1 MCSVHSNNLNQVI
14 SSWTKIA
21 INPIPVNPSPLRG
34 SLPRKSLIS
43 RMDCERCKIVK
54 YETPSGKHRLIQFK
68 SYPRVSQILLSCT
81 SPGVRPYMT
90 STPIIYPGD
99 LLFVY
104 SGFQLYSMFA
114 FEWSNR
120 QFYDVYFC
128 NNVNQQT
135 KCISIFIPPT
145 TKL

>member
-21 INPIPVNPSPLRG
+21 INPIPDNPSPLRG
-34 SLPRKSLIS
+34 S
-43 RMDCERCKIVK
+43 
-54 YETPSGKHRLIQFK
+54 LIQFK

-120 QFYDVYFC
+120 QFYDVYF
-128 NNVNQQT
+128 V
-135 KCISIFIPPT
+135 IM
-145 TKL
+145 